1 MERKSLDSNFGN
13 LANQALQLNRGFM
26 KRPISVSDLLS
37 YQKKTPKK
45 PLTNSTSKV
54 VLKVKKNIPLIFL
67 IIILKEC
74 QECFK
79 LVSSFISSSE
89 GNDSL
94 KSIIKKGWTDQ
105 DLANEIYAII
115 IKQVKI

>member
-54 VLKVKKNIPLIFL
+54 VLKVKKNIPLIFFYYYL
-67 IIILKEC
+67 EGMSRMFQTRFIIY
-74 QECFK
+74 
-79 LVSSFISSSE
+79 FIQRRE
-89 GNDSL
+89 
-94 KSIIKKGWTDQ
+94 
-105 DLANEIYAII
+105 
-115 IKQVKI
+115 